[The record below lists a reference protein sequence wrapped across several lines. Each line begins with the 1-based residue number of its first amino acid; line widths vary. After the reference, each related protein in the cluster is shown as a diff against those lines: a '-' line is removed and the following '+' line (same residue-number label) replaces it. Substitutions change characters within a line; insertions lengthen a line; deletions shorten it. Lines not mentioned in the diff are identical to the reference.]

1 MKSLA
6 RTLRLLL
13 DRRLRTVPNG
23 ITLLR
28 PLGTIL
34 FVLFALPPAPADT
47 LWGRWRLC
55 VVFLGVVT
63 TDILDGWL
71 ARRLEQTSPLGR
83 MLDHSC
89 DVLFI
94 VAALSTFVLR
104 GLVPWWLPAAITWA
118 FVLYALNTW
127 GQPSAPPPPPRRRQ
141 QLGHIGGIL
150 YYVTTGMVTCHVG
163 TAAQWLPSSVL
174 WAWFLAMAL
183 LAGVSGSGH
192 LRQLW
197 YRISPACR
205 AEPRAENPPRSGH

>member
-6 RTLRLLL
+6 RTLLFLL

-28 PLGTIL
+28 PFGTIL
-34 FVLFALPPAPADT
+34 FVLFALPSSPADT
-47 LWGRWRLC
+47 LWERWRLC
-55 VVFLGVVT
+55 VVFLGVVA

-71 ARRLEQTSPLGR
+71 ARRLEQTSAVGR
-83 MLDHSC
+83 ALDHSC

-94 VAALSTFVLR
+94 VTALSTFVRR
-104 GLVPWWLPAAITWA
+104 GLVPWWLPAAIAWA

-127 GQPSAPPPPPRRRQ
+127 GRPNASPQPPRRRQ
-141 QLGHIGGIL
+141 QLGHIGGML
-150 YYVTTGMVTCHVG
+150 YYVTTGIMTVHVG
-163 TAAQWLPSSVL
+163 TAEQWLSPSVL
-174 WAWFLAMAL
+174 GGWFLAIAL

-197 YRISPACR
+197 HRIAPAYRAG
-205 AEPRAENPPRSGH
+205 PRAENPPRSGH